1 MEILMTSRIVGLF
14 ASGYGIL
21 NIGNSSSTKNSGH
34 RLASPSRCP
43 EEPNIRLSK
52 NVKRPAINGAI
63 FKLSIGLILSMAV
76 PAIAQQASP
85 TDSVIL
91 LDQAWSQEDREWYY
105 NFSQGSAVLSYDLFL
120 NIEAADSQDL
130 FRNGLNSPRYGLV
143 AQPVSPSN
151 PDGLPIGV
159 SKTTVATAIRGWPA
173 GDYAGMTCAA
183 CHEGQLKYKGKLIR
197 IEGGISNAMDFQ
209 GIVRGINGALLASL
223 TEAAKFDRLA
233 ARLGASTPE
242 ARDKLRKRIES
253 ERARVDEYGT
263 RTSIT
268 PHPWGPG
275 RVDALTMIVDRTTAT
290 VAGIPE
296 NWSTGNAPVKPPFLW
311 NAPQGLWTQ
320 WGAFAQSPIARNFG
334 ETMGVF
340 LPVDLSSKSPAEGL
354 FQSNGAIWELE
365 RVESQLERLAPPSW
379 PEDVFGKI
387 DRDKAKLGKALFI
400 EHCASCH
407 NAWPYRWTEPNKYGK
422 RFVLVGLTP
431 QSYVGTEP
439 QLFTLRPLAITGEL
453 SKFLPPEFRDKPL
466 LEPFIFSTVLGGMT
480 REVAIRKLK
489 LTEAQEL
496 VLEGYREQPSP
507 TPPDRVYKAA
517 PRDGVWATPPFLH
530 NGSVPNLYEMLIPA
544 GERTKKFYLGGD
556 FDPVKVGLDTTA
568 TSGTFLMDTTL
579 LGNSNAG
586 HSFQDGP
593 RGDGIVGR
601 LLSDDQR
608 WALLEYLKS
617 IPETPG
623 RITPFGGPP

>member
-1 MEILMTSRIVGLF
+1 MKKAMRKFGIGSLLAMSTIMP
-14 ASGYGIL
+14 AS
-21 NIGNSSSTKNSGH
+21 S
-34 RLASPSRCP
+34 
-43 EEPNIRLSK
+43 
-52 NVKRPAINGAI
+52 
-63 FKLSIGLILSMAV
+63 
-76 PAIAQQASP
+76 QQAPSA
-85 TDSVIL
+85 DSVIL
-91 LDQAWSQEDREWYY
+91 LDQAWSKEDREWYY
-105 NFSQGSAVLSYDLFL
+105 NFSQGSAVITYDLFL
-120 NIEAADSQDL
+120 NMEAADSQDL
-130 FRNGLNSPRYGLV
+130 FRNGLSAPRYGLV
-143 AQPVSPSN
+143 PQPVSPSN

-159 SKTTVATAIRGWPA
+159 SKTNVATAIKGWPA

-183 CHEGQLKYKGKLIR
+183 CHQGLLKYKGKLIR
-197 IEGGISNAMDFQ
+197 IEGGISNTFDFQ
-209 GIVRGINGALLASL
+209 GLAQGISEALLKNL
-223 TEAAKFDRLA
+223 TDTAKFDRLA
-233 ARLGASTPE
+233 SRLRATTPD
-242 ARDKLRKRIES
+242 AKDKLRNQIET
-253 ERARVDEYGT
+253 ERVRVHEYVT

-268 PHPWGPG
+268 PHRWGPG

-290 VAGIPE
+290 LSGIRE

-320 WGAFAQSPIARNFG
+320 WSAFAQSPIARNFG

-340 LPVDLSSKSPAEGL
+340 LPVDLASKSPAEGL
-354 FQSNGAIWELE
+354 FQSNGAILELA

-387 DRDKAKLGKALFI
+387 DRDKAKAGKALFM

-431 QSYVGTEP
+431 KSHVGTEP

-466 LEPFIFSTVLGGMT
+466 LEPFIFSTVLGGEA

-489 LTEAQEL
+489 LPEAQQVIL
-496 VLEGYREQPSP
+496 DGYREMP
-507 TPPDRVYKAA
+507 TPRPPDGVYKAA

-544 GERTKKFYLGGD
+544 AERSKKFYLGGD
-556 FDPVKVGLDTTA
+556 FDPIKVGFDATA
-568 TSGTFLMDTTL
+568 TSGTFLLDTTL

-593 RGDGIVGR
+593 RGNGVVGP
-601 LLSDDQR
+601 LLRDEQR
-608 WALLEYLKS
+608 WALVEYLKS

-623 RITPFGGPP
+623 RVTPFGGPPEGQLPQK

>member
-1 MEILMTSRIVGLF
+1 MQSVTRKLGI
-14 ASGYGIL
+14 ASL
-21 NIGNSSSTKNSGH
+21 
-34 RLASPSRCP
+34 LA
-43 EEPNIRLSK
+43 LSA
-52 NVKRPAINGAI
+52 VLPAR
-63 FKLSIGLILSMAV
+63 
-76 PAIAQQASP
+76 AQQAP
-85 TDSVIL
+85 AADSVIL
-91 LDQAWSQEDREWYY
+91 LNQAWSQEDREWYY
-105 NFSQGSAVLSYDLFL
+105 NFSQGSAVIGYDLFL
-120 NIEAADSQDL
+120 NMEAADSQDL
-130 FRNGLNSPRYGLV
+130 FRNSLTNPRYGLV
-143 AQPVSPSN
+143 AQPVSPAN

-159 SKTTVATAIRGWPA
+159 SKTKVATEIKGWPA

-183 CHEGQLKYKGKLIR
+183 CHQGLLKYKGKLIR
-197 IEGGISNAMDFQ
+197 IEGGISNTFDFQ
-209 GIVRGINGALLASL
+209 GLASGISEALLKNL
-223 TEAAKFDRLA
+223 TDAVKFYRLA
-233 ARLGASTPE
+233 SRLKATTPDSK
-242 ARDKLRKRIES
+242 DKLREQIES
-253 ERARVDEYGT
+253 ERARVQEYVT

-290 VAGIPE
+290 LSGIRE

-320 WGAFAQSPIARNFG
+320 WSAFAQSPIARNFG

-340 LPVDLSSKSPAEGL
+340 LPVDLTSKSPAEGL
-354 FQSNGAIWELE
+354 FQSNGAILELA

-379 PEDVFGKI
+379 PEEVFGKI
-387 DRDKAKLGKALFI
+387 DRDKAKAGKALFM

-431 QSYVGTEP
+431 KSYVGTEG

-466 LEPFIFSTVLGGMT
+466 LEPFIFSTVLGGEA
-480 REVAIRKLK
+480 REVAIRKLAP
-489 LTEAQEL
+489 TDAQL
-496 VLEGYREQPSP
+496 VALDGYREMP
-507 TPPDRVYKAA
+507 TPRPPDSVYKAA

-530 NGSVPNLYEMLIPA
+530 NGSVPNLYEMLVPA
-544 GERTKKFYLGGD
+544 AERTKKFYLGGD

-568 TSGTFLMDTTL
+568 TSGTFLFDTTF

-593 RGDGIVGR
+593 RGNGVVGP
-601 LLSDDQR
+601 LLKDEQR
-608 WALLEYLKS
+608 WALVEYLKS

-623 RITPFGGPP
+623 RVTPFGGPPEGQLPQN

>member
-21 NIGNSSSTKNSGH
+21 NSGNSSSTKNSSH

-52 NVKRPAINGAI
+52 NFKRPAINGAI
-63 FKLSIGLILSMAV
+63 FKLSIGFILSIAV

-120 NIEAADSQDL
+120 NIEAADSHDL

-143 AQPVSPSN
+143 AQPVSLSN

-197 IEGGISNAMDFQ
+197 IEGGISNTMDFQ
-209 GIVRGINGALLASL
+209 GMIRGLGEALQKNLADP
-223 TEAAKFDRLA
+223 AKFERLA
-233 ARLGASTPE
+233 GRLRVTTAD
-242 ARDKLRKRIES
+242 AKDQLRKRIES
-253 ERARVDEYGT
+253 ERARVHEYAT

-290 VAGIPE
+290 LSGIAE

-320 WGAFAQSPIARNFG
+320 WGAFAQSPINRNFG

-340 LPVDLSSKSPAEGL
+340 LPVDLTSRSPVEGL
-354 FQSNGAIWELE
+354 FQSNGAILELAQ
-365 RVESQLERLAPPSW
+365 VESQLERLAPPSW

-387 DRDKAKLGKALFI
+387 DREKARIGKALFM

-422 RFVLVGLTP
+422 RFVLVGLVP
-431 QSYVGTEP
+431 QSYVGTES

-466 LEPFIFSTVLGGMT
+466 LEPFVFSTVLGGVA
-480 REVAIRKLK
+480 REIAIRKLK

-507 TPPDRVYKAA
+507 PPPDRVYKAA

-556 FDPVKVGLDTTA
+556 FDPVKVGLDATA

-586 HSFQDGP
+586 HSFEDGP
-593 RGDGIVGR
+593 RGNGIVGR

-608 WALLEYLKS
+608 WALVEYLKS

-623 RITPFGGPP
+623 RVTPFGGPP